1 MAKDEKTCGFVAVLG
16 APNAGK
22 STLVNALV
30 GTKVS
35 IVSPKVQTTR
45 MRVRGI
51 AIKGDAQIILV
62 DTPGIFKPKRR
73 LDRAMV
79 AAAWSE
85 AGDAEVSLLV
95 ADASK
100 PDTSD
105 TEKIIASMK
114 KLQEKSKKDIVLVL
128 NKIDL
133 IAKEKLLALTQKL
146 TAAGDG
152 IFSDTFMIS
161 AATGE
166 CVDDLKSF
174 LAAKMPKGDWLFPAE
189 DASDL
194 PLRQLAAEIVREKAF
209 FFLQAELPYSIAV
222 ETESF
227 EEKSD
232 GSYRIAATIFVE
244 RVGQRKIVI
253 GAGGSKIK
261 TISVAARKELEE
273 TLSAKVHLFL
283 EVKVAENWGE
293 DSRRYQSLGLDY
305 NA

>member
-22 STLVNALV
+22 STLVNAFV

-51 AIKGDAQIILV
+51 AIEGNAQIILV

-95 ADASK
+95 VDASK
-100 PDTSD
+100 ADTSD

-114 KLQEKSKKDIVLVL
+114 KLQGKDIVLVL

-146 TAAGDG
+146 TATGDG

-166 CVDDLKSF
+166 CVEDLKSF

-227 EEKSD
+227 EEKTD

>member
-51 AIKGDAQIILV
+51 AIEGKAQIILV

-79 AAAWSE
+79 AAAWAE

-95 ADASK
+95 VDASK

-105 TEKIIASMK
+105 TEKIIAAMK
-114 KLQEKSKKDIVLVL
+114 KLQGKDIVLVL

-166 CVDDLKSF
+166 CVEDLKAF

-209 FFLQAELPYSIAV
+209 FFLQDELPYSLAV